1 MIKLWLFFK
10 KAWDLD
16 LPGQRRKQEFKKWWK
31 LKEEKGNKEYIY
43 VYSEYFKSE
52 LKQKCEDIASL
63 NRSTKTGAEKKVTEG
78 KWKLNRKYKNLR
90 EFEEK
95 QM

>member
-1 MIKLWLFFK
+1 M
-10 KAWDLD
+10 AWDLH
-16 LPGQRRKQEFKKWWK
+16 LPGQGRKQEFKKWWK

-43 VYSEYFKSE
+43 IYIQSEYFKNE
-52 LKQKCEDIASL
+52 LKQKCEDTASL
-63 NRSTKTGAEKKVTEG
+63 NRSTKTAAEKKVTEG
-78 KWKLNRKYKNLR
+78 KWKLNRKNKNLR